1 MGSKILVGNNIEKLK
16 EIESE
21 SVDCIVS
28 SPPYFGLRDYGTG
41 KWEGG
46 DSNCPHKR
54 LTKISKDT
62 STGHAGMYEQG
73 HVVGDAI
80 YKQICPECGAK
91 RVDDQFGLEET
102 LEEYIEKT
110 VLLFEELRR
119 VLKPQGTVWWN
130 IGDSYASKSSAFGGR
145 GKNSILN
152 NTSFEDKQRRN
163 TIVPEGLKAKDLM
176 MIPARVAI
184 ALSENGW
191 YLRSEI
197 IWHKPNP
204 MPESV
209 KDRPTS
215 AHEKIYLF
223 SKNKKYYYDADAI
236 REKAKTKPT
245 VRNKSA
251 EGYQA
256 DYAKG
261 KRFSEGE
268 RTYGNGYAN
277 KRNVWESDEKKPYR
291 IIDEK
296 FRNPIVEYRDLP
308 SQKDIR
314 NYLSEQRKKKG
325 ITIDNIEKHF
335 GNQAGHHWFEKDGSY
350 PSKEDWLELK
360 KLLDLDDTY
369 DKVMTTIKYKSG
381 LKQDHPLGKNKRN
394 VWDTKYESDEEERM
408 YRQGMSKTRGEN
420 VVFVRT
426 KLPTQKDFVKFIK
439 ERTSIKQLDEE
450 TDIKKTTIEHWFRND
465 ESGFAFPSVEDW
477 KVIKDYV
484 NDWSKEF
491 ELIDEGLT
499 YVESHLDSIESNPLG
514 KNKRNVW
521 TVTTKP
527 FRGAHF
533 AVFPPDLIEPCIKAG
548 CPKGGTV
555 LDPFGGSGTTGLVA
569 NNLGRNAIL
578 IELNEEYVEIAKKR
592 LGEDLGLFSEVEDG

>member
-1 MGSKILVGNNIEKLK
+1 MGTKILVGNNMEKLK
-16 EIESE
+16 EIEYE

-41 KWEGG
+41 TWEGG
-46 DSNCPHKR
+46 DPNCPHKR

-62 STGHAGMYEQG
+62 ATGHAGMYEQG

-80 YKQICPECGAK
+80 YKQTCPECGAK
-91 RVDDQFGLEET
+91 RIDEQFGLEET

-130 IGDSYASKSSAFGGR
+130 IGDSYANKSSAWGGR

-152 NTSFEDKQRRN
+152 ETGLEDKQRRN
-163 TIVPEGLKAKDLM
+163 TVVPDGLKAKDLM
-176 MIPARVAI
+176 MIPSRVAI

-223 SKNKKYYYDADAI
+223 AKNKKYYYDADAI
-236 REKAKTKPT
+236 RVPQKQDSIARAGRDVWKNNKIDTGNYSIPNVDSAKKLNQKVRDT
-245 VRNKSA
+245 VA
-251 EGYQA
+251 EGKIPMA
-256 DYAKG
+256 
-261 KRFSEGE
+261 
-268 RTYGNGYAN
+268 
-277 KRNVWESDEKKPYR
+277 
-291 IIDEK
+291 
-296 FRNPIVEYRDLP
+296 
-308 SQKDIR
+308 
-314 NYLSEQRKKKG
+314 
-325 ITIDNIEKHF
+325 
-335 GNQAGHHWFEKDGSY
+335 
-350 PSKEDWLELK
+350 
-360 KLLDLDDTY
+360 
-369 DKVMTTIKYKSG
+369 
-381 LKQDHPLGKNKRN
+381 
-394 VWDTKYESDEEERM
+394 
-408 YRQGMSKTRGEN
+408 
-420 VVFVRT
+420 
-426 KLPTQKDFVKFIK
+426 
-439 ERTSIKQLDEE
+439 
-450 TDIKKTTIEHWFRND
+450 
-465 ESGFAFPSVEDW
+465 
-477 KVIKDYV
+477 
-484 NDWSKEF
+484 
-491 ELIDEGLT
+491 
-499 YVESHLDSIESNPLG
+499 
-514 KNKRNVW
+514 NKRNVW

-578 IELNEEYVEIAKKR
+578 IELNEEYVKIAKKR

>member
-1 MGSKILVGNNIEKLK
+1 MGTKILVGNNMDKLK
-16 EIESE
+16 EINDST
-21 SVDCIVS
+21 VDCVVS
-28 SPPYFGLRDYGTG
+28 SPPYFGLRDYGV
-41 KWEGG
+41 EG
-46 DSNCPHKR
+46 
-54 LTKISKDT
+54 
-62 STGHAGMYEQG
+62 
-73 HVVGDAI
+73 
-80 YKQICPECGAK
+80 
-91 RVDDQFGLEET
+91 QFGLEET

-130 IGDSYASKSSAFGGR
+130 LGDSYANKSSAWGGR

-152 NTSFEDKQRRN
+152 NTGLENKQRRN
-163 TIVPEGLKAKDLM
+163 TIVPKGLKAKDLM

-223 SKNKKYYYDADAI
+223 AKNKKYYYDADAI
-236 REKAKTKPT
+236 RVPQKQDSIARAGRDVWKNNKIDTGNYSIPNVESAKKLNQKVIDT
-245 VRNKSA
+245 VE
-251 EGYQA
+251 EG
-256 DYAKG
+256 KIPM
-261 KRFSEGE
+261 
-268 RTYGNGYAN
+268 AN
-277 KRNVWESDEKKPYR
+277 KRNVW
-291 IIDEK
+291 
-296 FRNPIVEYRDLP
+296 
-308 SQKDIR
+308 
-314 NYLSEQRKKKG
+314 
-325 ITIDNIEKHF
+325 T
-335 GNQAGHHWFEKDGSY
+335 
-350 PSKEDWLELK
+350 
-360 KLLDLDDTY
+360 
-369 DKVMTTIKYKSG
+369 
-381 LKQDHPLGKNKRN
+381 
-394 VWDTKYESDEEERM
+394 TKYESDEEEKM

-426 KLPTQKDFVKFIK
+426 KLPTQEDFVKFIK
-439 ERTSIKQLDEE
+439 LKTSIKQLDEE
-450 TDIKKTTIEHWFRND
+450 TNIKKTTIEHWFRND

-477 KVIKDYV
+477 KAIRDYV

-491 ELIDEGLT
+491 ESMDEGLT

-527 FRGAHF
+527 FKGAHF
-533 AVFPPDLIEPCIKAG
+533 AVFPTDLIEPCIKAG
-548 CPKGGTV
+548 SSEHGCCSECGNPYERDTKVVSVPQRTTRDNMVGVIPGRDKTSRMNSKEMESLVREERGWIATCKCNADVVKSVV

-592 LGEDLGLFSEVEDG
+592 IGGDNPLFSEVEDG